1 MAFKQS
7 HPDAKVSAKTKAIEW
22 IRSTPLPDYVKNT
35 AENIVREV
43 DNEARIVYETESAT
57 STAFYGTIQDKLK
70 IFSYNTTISEF
81 FIDNFKVRLYKII
94 EEVVDEVAEKVH
106 S

>member
-1 MAFKQS
+1 MPFLKD
-7 HPDAKVSAKTKAIEW
+7 PDAKVSAKTKAIEW

-43 DNEARIVYETESAT
+43 DNEARVAYETEST
-57 STAFYGTIQDKLK
+57 SSTAFYTTVHDKLK
-70 IFSYNTTISEF
+70 IFSCNTTISEF
-81 FIDNFKVRLYKII
+81 FIDNLKVHLYKIVD
-94 EEVVDEVAEKVH
+94 EVIYEVAEKVH